1 MKLHHFNLWFIFS
14 YNVSIANGWLCITC
28 FIADS
33 FTVCH
38 SFPDC
43 HPPLCFWSKIK
54 KQVCLNS
61 ACIFDWWCH
70 LCLVWIKMCLYF
82 FFFDDCFHVHQAWP
96 LLFHCFISLFL
107 FYICREKRL
116 TCFKDIYLTKREI
129 TLDFMWEKSRY
140 CRKYFHSF
148 YLSSFHHILTP

>member
-1 MKLHHFNLWFIFS
+1 MKQHHFNLWFIFS
-14 YNVSIANGWLCITC
+14 HNVSIANGWLCITC

-61 ACIFDWWCH
+61 ACIFYWWCH

-82 FFFDDCFHVHQAWP
+82 FLLWWLFLCPPSMAFVTS
-96 LLFHCFISLFL
+96 LFHLFVSIL
-107 FYICREKRL
+107 HLQRKKL

-129 TLDFMWEKSRY
+129 TLGFIWENSRY
-140 CRKYFHSF
+140 SRNYFCSF
-148 YLSSFHHILTP
+148 YPQFFP